1 MFLLGRAV
9 LVWVFHKSLTTPL
22 SKLHLD
28 QFDRLST
35 QQINRQNTQIYK
47 GGPIFLIPDSHA
59 HPTNMIT
66 MRPRASFQQT

>member
-9 LVWVFHKSLTTPL
+9 LVLVFHKSLTTPL

-35 QQINRQNTQIYK
+35 QQINRQNTLKITK
-47 GGPIFLIPDSHA
+47 EAPFFSFLILQVLECSYPSHQ
-59 HPTNMIT
+59 HDY
-66 MRPRASFQQT
+66 